1 MASSNER
8 PYTEDDLT
16 GSNKASLIKFVQRQI
31 ARLPGPGKFQPSKVT
46 VPQIKAALLDPSYGF
61 TTNQAPIPSPHPPK
75 ARCHE
80 SAQVIPP
87 KESSPSVASEIASE
101 QPTVAVPNTLPLNLE
116 APPSNLGNI
125 EFWIVPNNGTNLA
138 RVLCKDLLSALQ
150 KSNAAVEIL
159 STGSEIVR
167 ISFPNP
173 EDEEWKVPFVRI
185 PHGQSWELSHFDP
198 KALHIPETRRLKL
211 HIDHVPSQL
220 SVSAQSVLKSEP
232 YTSSPRP
239 SIPFSAPTP
248 VQPSQSKEDDTD
260 PAVKFLKDKLSTRDG
275 YVSFTAN
282 RGRTL
287 STLRLFETG
296 SSQSLSAQAQS
307 TS

>member
-1 MASSNER
+1 MASSSER
-8 PYTEDDLT
+8 PYAEDDLT

-31 ARLPGPGKFQPSKVT
+31 ARWPGPGKFQPSKVT

-61 TTNQAPIPSPHPPK
+61 TTNQAPISSPHPLK
-75 ARCHE
+75 ARHHE

-101 QPTVAVPNTLPLNLE
+101 LPAVAVPNALPLNFE

-125 EFWIVPNNGTNLA
+125 ELLDIRVYLEDSRAVPVHRTAAMLSVPVLDRPNNGTNLA

-150 KSNAAVEIL
+150 KSNAAVEIP
-159 STGSEIVR
+159 STGSETVR
-167 ISFPNP
+167 ISFPDP

-198 KALHIPETRRLKL
+198 EALHIPETRRLKL

-232 YTSSPRP
+232 YTSSPGP
-239 SIPFSAPTP
+239 SIPSSVPTP
-248 VQPSQSKEDDTD
+248 
-260 PAVKFLKDKLSTRDG
+260 
-275 YVSFTAN
+275 
-282 RGRTL
+282 
-287 STLRLFETG
+287 
-296 SSQSLSAQAQS
+296 
-307 TS
+307 

>member
-16 GSNKASLIKFVQRQI
+16 GSNKASLIK
-31 ARLPGPGKFQPSKVT
+31 
-46 VPQIKAALLDPSYGF
+46 LL
-61 TTNQAPIPSPHPPK
+61 IPSPHPPK
-75 ARCHE
+75 VRRHE

-101 QPTVAVPNTLPLNLE
+101 QPTVAVLPLNLE

-125 EFWIVPNNGTNLA
+125 ELLDIRVYLEDSRTVPVQRTAAMLSVPVLDRPNNGTNLA

-150 KSNAAVEIL
+150 KS
-159 STGSEIVR
+159 SEIVR
-167 ISFPNP
+167 ISFPDP

-198 KALHIPETRRLKL
+198 EALHIPETRRLKL

-232 YTSSPRP
+232 YTSSPGP
-239 SIPFSAPTP
+239 SIPFSGPTP
-248 VQPSQSKEDDTD
+248 AQPSQSKEDDTD

-282 RGRTL
+282 RGCTL
-287 STLRLFETG
+287 SNPEIVRDWKFAVAF
-296 SSQSLSAQAQS
+296 SADYNKLKAPVECS
-307 TS
+307 KCLI